1 MNENNEII
9 STPLYQWSREPSWID
24 PRYLGVPWATTDDAK
39 PRRVPVG
46 QQRGDSNH
54 CYKC

>member
-9 STPLYQWSREPSWID
+9 STPLYQWSSETSWID
-24 PRYLGVPWATTDDAK
+24 PRYLGVPWATIDDAK